1 MARRRLELRA
11 AAAALGISVDAA
23 RKRVLRGSLESEK
36 APDGRV
42 YVWLDE
48 DQDTGADSGTPR
60 SDTERL
66 ISTLQEQLS
75 LEREA
80 HAEARRLL
88 AAALERIPA
97 LEPPGVPEPSRG
109 DSEDTEPRSGTEGP
123 QEGAQRPWWQFWR

>member
-66 ISTLQEQLS
+66 ISTLQEQLT

-80 HAEARRLL
+80 HAEVRRLL

-97 LEPPGVPEPSRG
+97 LEPPESPETPSEPVPNNEPPEAEKGGER
-109 DSEDTEPRSGTEGP
+109 RS
-123 QEGAQRPWWQFWR
+123 WWRRFL